1 MSEIIL
7 KEKINIDEETKYIFD
22 CGSLN
27 KRENVIFEKDAEHCL
42 NIFCNETIKQKI
54 SYNLD
59 VSLIYTITIEDYF
72 AESLDKG
79 EFADQIG
86 RVNKL
91 VDLELKLPILELL
104 RKTEYDLKDEHKD
117 LDDPTILVQSFPSN
131 FFDTTEGSRVLNVNP
146 NILKCE
152 NRNIIIDRF
161 LINCR
166 NYVSEI
172 CFESNEF
179 IYYKDLNYHK
189 IIFEKCNELG
199 FVGLPDAM
207 LEEFF
212 TPLANFCSE
221 KYLLR
226 DLNDSEKL
234 EKYQEWI
241 ENHSRNEDIIR
252 ERFNNPNWIYDSFWN
267 LQEDQELS
275 DLEEKWMRKLF
286 ETIYDDLKDECST
299 VIHYEF
305 Q

>member
-7 KEKINIDEETKYIFD
+7 KEKINSDEETNYIFD

-27 KRENVIFEKDAEHCL
+27 KRENVIFEKDVEHCL

-91 VDLELKLPILELL
+91 VDLELKLPILKLL
-104 RKTEYDLKDEHKD
+104 RKTEYVLKDDHKGKR
-117 LDDPTILVQSFPSN
+117 VGSFPSN
-131 FFDTTEGSRVLNVNP
+131 YFDATEGPRVLNINP

-152 NRNIIIDRF
+152 NRDIIIDKF

-166 NYVSEI
+166 NFVSEI
-172 CFESNEF
+172 CFESDEF
-179 IYYKDLNYHK
+179 IYYKDLNYHS
-189 IIFEKCNELG
+189 IIFEKCKELG
-199 FVGLPDAM
+199 FVGLWDAM
-207 LEEFF
+207 MEEFF

-226 DLNDSEKL
+226 DLNDSEKM
-234 EKYQEWI
+234 EKYREWI
-241 ENHSRNEDIIR
+241 DNHSRNEDIIR
-252 ERFNNPNWIYDSFWN
+252 ERLNNPNWKYDSFWN
-267 LQEDQELS
+267 LEEERELP
-275 DLEEKWMRKLF
+275 DLEEKWMRKLY
-286 ETIYDDLKDECST
+286 ETLYDDLKGKHSAE
-299 VIHYEF
+299 IHF
-305 Q
+305 DFL